1 MESKRQCISVFLF
14 TIIISFFIIL
24 VCQISYKEFFF
35 IDDAKNAFLGM
46 VTEMGRQLHNGEIPI
61 ITTKT
66 MLGGNFLV
74 DIVFAPFCPQIFI
87 TALVT
92 SFTESYYLPC
102 LVFAFM
108 NIFISIISG
117 YYIGAYFTDKQSLR
131 YLTGFLCA
139 TNPVFLFVYCASW
152 WNLADAQSWF
162 LASMAALLH
171 FQRTSS
177 ASCWMLSIGSASILV
192 ASGGTQPIIAYLIFW
207 AILVIFDFIQYKSYR
222 KALLFILQG
231 ICTFLIVLPIFSEY
245 IAVASML
252 ARPSGFNNWGNF
264 LSPSLGQ
271 MLFTM
276 NPLYGDFMHWFGGYR
291 YIPVQLAYTTIAI
304 LPAIF
309 FYKNIN
315 IKNKNLLFISVL
327 TVMYFI
333 CTQLPQQFGAIRYSF
348 RFLPFFSLCLVI
360 VFIILSDNAQIHK
373 NKKITILY
381 ISTLFLFCLLSLFKI
396 ENLQYDNIF
405 IVCCFMLILLFAPAM
420 LFYFKNTNTAIFIL
434 SILGFFLI
442 MAAGRSLAYNFLSNS
457 KIIYEKNKNNEY
469 LYNDSGYIL
478 SLAGSEPRDTV
489 ANYACTD
496 FLRVGYRAINGYSP
510 VGMNDFIKIFPYPTP
525 HGAFELKT
533 LDNIMQ
539 KEEKTSKYLYDLF
552 NISTIVTYNN
562 INDNYKK
569 MLFDSGFINK
579 SAYKNK
585 YIYYTN
591 KKIYG
596 TVSFNSPGL
605 TVKNVNKISEKKER
619 FDITEN
625 ASGGTIVFSRISWPG
640 YTASLNGKFLP
651 LRSIAGVLLS
661 LEVPA
666 DATGTVELSYWPSTW
681 RIALP
686 LATIGLLFA
695 FTIYVYLLRRRENI
709 CYENSFFPKGRE

>member
-231 ICTFLIVLPIFSEY
+231 ICTFLIVFPILSEY

-315 IKNKNLLFISVL
+315 IKNINLLFISVL

-333 CTQLPQQFGAIRYSF
+333 CTQLPQQFGAIRWSF
-348 RFLPFFSLCLVI
+348 RFLPFFSLCVI
-360 VFIILSDNAQIHK
+360 LIFILLTNDVRIQK
-373 NKKITILY
+373 NKKSTILY
-381 ISTLFLFCLLSLFKI
+381 ILSIFLFCLLSLFKI
-396 ENLQYDNIF
+396 ENFQYNNIF
-405 IVCCFMLILLFAPAM
+405 FACCFVLMLLIAPAI
-420 LFYFKNTNTAIFIL
+420 LFYIKNTNTVIFIL
-434 SILGFFLI
+434 SICGFFLV
-442 MAAGRSLAYNFLSNS
+442 MATGRSLAHNFLINPH
-457 KIIYEKNKNNEY
+457 IIYEKNNNDQY

-496 FLRVGYRAINGYSP
+496 FLRMGYRAINGYSP
-510 VGMNDFIKIFPYPTP
+510 VGMNNFIKIFPYSTA
-525 HGAFELKT
+525 HGIFEIKT
-533 LDNIMQ
+533 LDNILE
-539 KEEKTSKYLYDLF
+539 KEHTYSKYLYDLF
-552 NISTIVTYNN
+552 NISTIITYNN
-562 INDNYKK
+562 IKDNYKN
-569 MLFDSGFINK
+569 MLFNSGFINK
-579 SAYKNK
+579 SEYKNK
-585 YIYYTN
+585 NVYYTN
-591 KKIYG
+591 KKIDG
-596 TVSFNSPGL
+596 TVSFSSPGL
-605 TVKNVNKISEKKER
+605 TVKNVNKLAEKKER
-619 FDITEN
+619 LDITEN
-625 ASGGTIVFSRISWPG
+625 VSGGTIVFSRIAWPG
-640 YTASLNGKFLP
+640 YTACLNGKSLP

-666 DATGTVELSYWPSTW
+666 GETGTVELSYWPSTW

-686 LATIGLLFA
+686 LATLGLLFA
-695 FTIYVYLLRRRENI
+695 FTVCFYLLGRRENI
-709 CYENSFFPKGRE
+709 CCENSFFPNGRE